1 MWTPSRWN
9 CELGSLSGSL
19 AVLFLLLWFRLE
31 ATVKKKQKNRVNKY
45 CTTRKLANNLSQGI
59 QRAIFN
65 WKANVI
71 YDCFGHSLFPRFFPR
86 FWANV
91 NEVWKVIWDGIV
103 LLLLHCDWSRKLPT
117 FSQPIRCKTLTKQ
130 RHFLSINS
138 SLLSRDYFFSLVL
151 ERLTCQMFLLF
162 IFKLPPVT
170 FRWMIPGVWWRCL

>member
-71 YDCFGHSLFPRFFPR
+71 YDCFAHSLFPALFP
-86 FWANV
+86 AL
-91 NEVWKVIWDGIV
+91 I
-103 LLLLHCDWSRKLPT
+103 LHCDWSRKLPT